1 MTDTQEFCVAR
12 ITRDKEG
19 TDFGDV
25 FGDDFPKFLT
35 VTSFELSGCGLGVA
49 PVVGVDFTGSSA
61 AAFVGAGTVAV
72 GTVAA
77 GTVVAG
83 TDAVV
88 VAGFGAWEA
97 WAEGGPMD
105 AASAEATTAGLSGG
119 TEAARVRLE

>member
-12 ITRDKEG
+12 ITRDREG
-19 TDFGDV
+19 TDFGDA

-35 VTSFELSGCGLGVA
+35 VTSFEPSGCGLGVA
-49 PVVGVDFTGSSA
+49 PVGGVDFNGSSV
-61 AAFVGAGTVAV
+61 AAFVAV
-72 GTVAA
+72 GTVVA

-83 TDAVV
+83 TDGVV

-105 AASAEATTAGLSGG
+105 AASA
-119 TEAARVRLE
+119 

>member
-12 ITRDKEG
+12 ITRDREG

-49 PVVGVDFTGSSA
+49 PVFGVEFTGSSA
-61 AAFVGAGTVAV
+61 AALVAV

-77 GTVVAG
+77 GTVAAG
-83 TDAVV
+83 TEAVV
-88 VAGFGAWEA
+88 VAGFGGCEA
-97 WAEGGPMD
+97 WAEGGAMD
-105 AASAEATTAGLSGG
+105 AASAEATAAGLSGG
-119 TEAARVRLE
+119 TAATRVRLE

>member
-12 ITRDKEG
+12 ITRDREG
-19 TDFGDV
+19 TDFGDA

-49 PVVGVDFTGSSA
+49 PVFGVEFTGSSA
-61 AAFVGAGTVAV
+61 AALVAV

-83 TDAVV
+83 TEAV
-88 VAGFGAWEA
+88 VAGFKGWEA
-97 WAEGGPMD
+97 WAEAGAMD
-105 AASAEATTAGLSGG
+105 AASAEATAAGLSGG
-119 TEAARVRLE
+119 TAATRVRLE

>member
-12 ITRDKEG
+12 ITRDREG

-25 FGDDFPKFLT
+25 FGDDFAKFLT

-61 AAFVGAGTVAV
+61 AALVV
-72 GTVAA
+72 A

-83 TDAVV
+83 TEAVV
-88 VAGFGAWEA
+88 VAGFGGWEA
-97 WAEGGPMD
+97 WAEGGAPD
-105 AASAEATTAGLSGG
+105 AASAGAAAAGLSGG
-119 TEAARVRLE
+119 AAATRVRLE

>member
-1 MTDTQEFCVAR
+1 MAR

-19 TDFGDV
+19 TDFGDA

-35 VTSFELSGCGLGVA
+35 VTSFELSGCGPGVA

-61 AAFVGAGTVAV
+61 AALVAVGTVAV

-77 GTVVAG
+77 GKVVAG
-83 TDAVV
+83 TDSVV

-105 AASAEATTAGLSGG
+105 AASAETTAAGLSGE
-119 TEAARVRLE
+119 TAATRVRLE

>member
-12 ITRDKEG
+12 ITRDREG

-49 PVVGVDFTGSSA
+49 PVFGVEFTGSSA
-61 AAFVGAGTVAV
+61 AALVAV

-77 GTVVAG
+77 GTVAAG
-83 TDAVV
+83 TEAVV
-88 VAGFGAWEA
+88 VAGFGGCEA
-97 WAEGGPMD
+97 WAEGGAMD
-105 AASAEATTAGLSGG
+105 AASAEATAAGLSDG
-119 TEAARVRLE
+119 TAATRVRLE